1 MSVKKGEDHQK
12 EYQKLM
18 NSSRQREIEDL
29 VTNKSHSSKRWTQGF
44 RSKNSAG
51 HQRSDN
57 LHTIIDHLT
66 TAVNNNVPENRQISK
81 TNVEKINPH
90 LENVSTMG
98 MRKWLSTPLAKKEGR
113 RKDST
118 QLFFCVGVRHSF
130 GIIVALYRKRPG
142 TSMEPN
148 AILKLPTVMMWS
160 W

>member
-98 MRKWLSTPLAKKEGR
+98 MRK
-113 RKDST
+113 
-118 QLFFCVGVRHSF
+118 
-130 GIIVALYRKRPG
+130 
-142 TSMEPN
+142 
-148 AILKLPTVMMWS
+148 
-160 W
+160 